1 MGPTD
6 AILTDHQSRKDAHG
20 VAWFTAQDLARLGI
34 DLPLMSAMQTVQHT
48 LRMRRS
54 GLVVETQ
61 GRTDAFSVVKAS

>member
-6 AILTDHQSRKDAHG
+6 AILTDHQARKDAHG
-20 VAWFTAQDLARLGI
+20 VAWFTAKDLARLGI

-54 GLVVETQ
+54 ACLVETQ
-61 GRTDAFSVVKAS
+61 GRTDAFAVVQAH

>member
-6 AILTDHQSRKDAHG
+6 AILTDHQARKDPQG

-34 DLPLMSAMQTVQHT
+34 DLPLMSTMQTVQHT

-54 GLVVETQ
+54 RHLVETQ
-61 GRTDAFSVVKAS
+61 GRIDAFAVVETH

>member
-6 AILTDHQSRKDAHG
+6 AILTDHQARKDAQG
-20 VAWFTAQDLARLGI
+20 IAWFTVKDLARLGI

-54 GLVVETQ
+54 GSVVETQ
-61 GRTDAFSVVKAS
+61 GRTDAFAVVQTH